1 MGRNEVLWMGIV
13 LPQTVKVNVGS
24 RASYYES
31 LGYKIPRYYNEKKR
45 GFFIKNGTTLDISVE
60 DLKRNSTYK
69 IECEC
74 DICKQKE
81 IISMVE
87 YTRINKML
95 QKYDYE
101 YLCLDC
107 KFDVMPTA
115 KINVGTFKNNPD
127 KIKEFLIR
135 KLKAY
140 IEKNGYPAKKR
151 EVFKPENNLPSLK
164 MYENY
169 IGGSLS
175 DWIELCGYN
184 ISDNEKYD
192 IQLRGRKK
200 DNLTKD
206 RCIQIIFNMQ
216 SKLDRPLMYDDFR
229 NPTKDTIGITY
240 INKYWGSLN
249 KMKQA
254 LGLDIIQESMMDKH
268 LEKDQ
273 FDNIIEQ
280 IALDL
285 SNSNKNFI
293 TTREIN
299 LNKQYPNYWTL
310 DKSCR
315 NYYNIG
321 LVEHASKYNIYFGK
335 QGHGINYDFD
345 DGEHTTS
352 QFEYI
357 FSNYLKHHGFIYN
370 KDYFRD
376 VKYSSFIEDCTTNQ
390 NCDYVLYVNNS
401 PVYIEIAGILQ
412 GYKEWYYSDKKI
424 SSSKSKEKYR
434 VKLKQKESMLK
445 YSNLKYFILFPCDLT
460 TENFDRIINNPTL
473 KLKHEIELFNINNID
488 WIKVREIGELD
499 YSKDVI
505 RTDFNHKKV
514 S

>member
-1 MGRNEVLWMGIV
+1 MGIV
-13 LPQTVKVNVGS
+13 LPQTIKVDIGS
-24 RASYYES
+24 CASYYES
-31 LGYKIPRYYNEKKR
+31 LGYKIPKYYNEKKHD
-45 GFFIKNGTTLDISVE
+45 FFIRKGTTLDVSVKH
-60 DLKRNSTYK
+60 LKKNSMYK

-74 DICKQKE
+74 DICKRKDF
-81 IISMVE
+81 ISMVE

-95 QKYDYE
+95 KEYNYE

-107 KFDVMPTA
+107 KFDIIPTA

-127 KIKEFLIR
+127 KIKQFLIR

-140 IEKNGYPAKKR
+140 IELNGYPSCKK
-151 EVFKPENNLPSLK
+151 ETFKPENNLPTLK
-164 MYENY
+164 MYEDY
-169 IGGSLS
+169 IGGDLS
-175 DWIELCGYN
+175 DWIELCGYTL
-184 ISDNEKYD
+184 SEDEKYN
-192 IQLRGRKK
+192 IEFRGRKK
-200 DNLTKD
+200 NNLTKD
-206 RCIQIIFNMQ
+206 RCIEIIYDMQ
-216 SKLDRPLMYDDFR
+216 NKLDRPIMYDDFR

-240 INKYWGSLN
+240 IRKYWGSLN
-249 KMKQA
+249 KMKKE
-254 LGLDIIQESMMDKH
+254 LGLDIIQESMMDKQ
-268 LEKDQ
+268 LTKEQ
-273 FDNIIEQ
+273 FDNIIGR
-280 IALDL
+280 IASDL
-285 SNSNKNFI
+285 LNSSRNFI

-299 LNKQYPNYWTL
+299 ANKKYPNYWTL

-321 LVEHASKYNIYFGK
+321 LVEYASKYDIYFGK
-335 QGHGINYDFD
+335 QGHGINYNFD

-352 QFEYI
+352 QFEYM
-357 FSNYLKHHGFIYN
+357 FSNYLKNHGFIYN

-412 GYKEWYYSDKKI
+412 GYKEWYYSNREI

-434 VKLKQKESMLK
+434 LKLKQKESMLK
-445 YSNLKYFILFPCDLT
+445 NSNLKYFILFPCDLT

-473 KLKHEIELFNINNID
+473 KLKNEIESFNINNID

-514 S
+514 G

>member
-1 MGRNEVLWMGIV
+1 MGIV
-13 LPQTVKVNVGS
+13 LPQTIKVDIGS
-24 RASYYES
+24 RATYYES
-31 LGYKIPRYYNEKKR
+31 LGYKIPKYYNEKKHDY
-45 GFFIKNGTTLDISVE
+45 FIRKGTTLDISVQH
-60 DLKRNSTYK
+60 LKENSAYK

-74 DICKQKE
+74 DICKRKDF
-81 IISMVE
+81 ISMVE

-95 QKYDYE
+95 KKYHYE

-107 KFDVMPTA
+107 KFDIIPTA

-127 KIKEFLIR
+127 KIKQFLIR
-135 KLKAY
+135 KLKTY
-140 IEKNGYPAKKR
+140 IELNGYPTCKKDI
-151 EVFKPENNLPSLK
+151 FKPENNLPTLK
-164 MYENY
+164 MYEDY
-169 IGGSLS
+169 IGGDLS
-175 DWIELCGYN
+175 DWIELCGYTM
-184 ISDNEKYD
+184 SDDEKYN
-192 IQLRGRKK
+192 IRFRGRKK

-206 RCIQIIFNMQ
+206 KCIGIIYDMQ
-216 SKLDRPLMYDDFR
+216 NKLDRPIMYDDFR

-249 KMKQA
+249 KMKKE
-254 LGLDIIQESMMDKH
+254 LGLDVVQESMMDKH
-268 LEKDQ
+268 LTKEQ
-273 FDNIIEQ
+273 FDRVIEE

-285 SNSNKNFI
+285 LNSGRDFI

-299 LNKQYPNYWTL
+299 ANKKYPNYYTL

-315 NYYNIG
+315 VYYGIG
-321 LVEHASKYNIYFGK
+321 LVEYVKQYNICFGK
-335 QGHGINYDFD
+335 QGHGINYNFD

-352 QFEYI
+352 QFEYM
-357 FSNYLKHHGFIYN
+357 FSNYLKRHGFIYN

-412 GYKEWYYSDKKI
+412 GYKEWYYSDREI
-424 SSSKSKEKYR
+424 SSSKSKEKYK
-434 VKLKQKESMLK
+434 VKLRQKESMLK
-445 YSNLKYFILFPCDLT
+445 NSNLKYFILFPCDLT
-460 TENFDRIINNPTL
+460 TENFNRIISRPNL
-473 KLKHEIELFNINNID
+473 ELKHEIESFNINNID

>member
-1 MGRNEVLWMGIV
+1 MGIV
-13 LPQTVKVNVGS
+13 LPQTVKVDVSTNV
-24 RASYYES
+24 ANYYEQ
-31 LGYKIPRYYNEKKR
+31 LGYEIPRYYNKRRNRYSVKK
-45 GFFIKNGTTLDISVE
+45 GTTIDVSAL
-60 DLKRNSTYK
+60 DLKDNSNLI

-74 DICKQKE
+74 DICKAREKLTK
-81 IISMVE
+81 ME
-87 YTRINKML
+87 YTRICSYTK
-95 QKYDYE
+95 KYGYD

-115 KINVGTFKNNPD
+115 KLNVGLFKNNEE
-127 KIKEFLIR
+127 KIKNFLIR
-135 KLKAY
+135 KLKTY
-140 IEKNGYPAKKR
+140 IEIYGYPICKKKI
-151 EVFKPENNLPSLK
+151 FKPENNLPTLK
-164 MYENY
+164 MYEDHL
-169 IGGSLS
+169 GGDLV
-175 DWIELCGYN
+175 DWIEMCGYHL
-184 ISDNEKYD
+184 SDSEKFQ
-192 IQLRGRKK
+192 IRTRGGQNRKLSK
-200 DNLTKD
+200 ED
-206 RCIQIIFNMQ
+206 CINIIFEMQ
-216 SKLDRPLMYDDFR
+216 SKLDRPLMYQDFY
-229 NPTKDTIGITY
+229 NPTIDTIGVTQLK
-240 INKYWGSLN
+240 KYWGSLN
-249 KMKQA
+249 KMKKE
-254 LGLDIIQESMMDKH
+254 LGLEIVQESMTDKH
-268 LEKDQ
+268 LTKEQ
-273 FDNIIEQ
+273 FDNIIKQ
-280 IALDL
+280 ISLSL
-285 SNSNKNFI
+285 SNSDKDFI

-310 DKSCR
+310 DKACR

-352 QFEYI
+352 QFEYM

-460 TENFDRIINNPTL
+460 TENLDRIINNPTL

-505 RTDFNHKKV
+505 RTDFSHKKV